1 MEQHTIHKTYKYK
14 LKPTPIQERELE
26 RVLMLCRWLY
36 NTVLEQR
43 ITAWQRRRVSVSRFE
58 QKAELKDIRAAF
70 PDVRVL
76 HTPDRDY
83 QFRSV
88 MSRKTVA
95 HMLANKVEQI
105 DYDNLKDSVADDERH
120 DAYLEIWTTM
130 MQWSKG
136 WFRPKPK
143 MKAKATR
150 SVILPSVA
158 SDA

>member
-1 MEQHTIHKTYKYK
+1 MWICLNDAFLSIVEFPPNKRLLIVRARK
-14 LKPTPIQERELE
+14 RE
-26 RVLMLCRWLY
+26 
-36 NTVLEQR
+36 
-43 ITAWQRRRVSVSRFE
+43 
-58 QKAELKDIRAAF
+58 DILAAF

-83 QFRSV
+83 QFRAV

-143 MKAKATR
+143 SKMKARATR